1 MGRSFA
7 EIEEGVWRE
16 EYKGKHIVRL
26 LSLKNSG
33 PSNEFGEKPLGWSIR
48 AYFIL

>member
-26 LSLKNSG
+26 LSHACVGKYKINY
-33 PSNEFGEKPLGWSIR
+33 KVVPLD
-48 AYFIL
+48 